1 MSTLHLLYQREVPI
15 TDKIHIIIPTVREVL
30 ENEDAYYGII
40 SSFTA
45 MPVDYMVALDDAGID
60 FMKINA
66 FELFLLLFKGLQQE
80 DTSLVLGDLDLSKF
94 KYAIND
100 STGSVLL
107 VDDKNDIKIDSAVH
121 AQIADALRRIHHLEK
136 NRHRAGNEEGRRY
149 MLEKARKKAA
159 RNKGRQMD
167 SQIEPLIVAM
177 VNAEQFKY
185 GFGEVLGLS
194 IYQFNESVRHIVK
207 KVEYDN
213 RMHGVYSGTV
223 NIKDLSQEDLNWL
236 THK

>member
-1 MSTLHLLYQREVPI
+1 MSTLHLLYQREIPI
-15 TDKIHIIIPTVREVL
+15 TDKISVVIPTVREIL
-30 ENEDAYYGII
+30 EHEDAYYGIV

-45 MPVDYMVALDDAGID
+45 MPVDYMVPLDDAGID

-80 DTSLVLGDLDLSKF
+80 DTSLVLGGLDLSKF
-94 KYAIND
+94 KYAINE
-100 STGSVLL
+100 STGKILL
-107 VDDKNDIKIDSAVH
+107 VDDEDDIKIDRAIH
-121 AQIADALRRIHHLEK
+121 AQIADALRRVHHLEK
-136 NRHRAGNEEGRRY
+136 NRHRAGNDEARKY
-149 MLEKARKKAA
+149 MLEKARRKAA
-159 RNKGRQMD
+159 RSKGRQMD

-185 GFGEVLGLS
+185 GFTEVLDLS
-194 IYQFNESVRHIVK
+194 IYQFNESLRHIVK